1 MKLSVL
7 ESSNKVIDLNE
18 RRLYR
23 DLSFGLSSNNEDAN
37 VHSLHFDKAYILQGE
52 ILLSLGRYNEAIKA
66 FKLALDINP
75 MSSSAYSSLS
85 FIYDMKNSYKDAL
98 FFNEK
103 AFDVFDNSGEDKEF
117 LLSLYDQKMSILS
130 KENMVEEM
138 KNTIFSARQNLSQ
151 IDFDYIVD
159 CYKDYLSID
168 SSRKL
173 YAI

>member
-7 ESSNKVIDLNE
+7 GSSNKIIDLNE

-23 DLSFGLSSNNEDAN
+23 DLSFGVSNQEDIN

-66 FKLALDINP
+66 FNLALEINP
-75 MSSSAYSSLS
+75 MSSSAYSSLA
-85 FIYDMKNSYKDAL
+85 FIYDMNNSSKEAL
-98 FFNEK
+98 FFNQK
-103 AFDVFDNSGEDKEF
+103 AFEVFEHSGEDRVF

-138 KNTIFSARQNLSQ
+138 KKTIFSAQQNLSQ
-151 IDFDYIVD
+151 VDFDYIVD
-159 CYKDYLSID
+159 CYKDYFSID

>member
-7 ESSNKVIDLNE
+7 GSSNKVIDLNE

-23 DLSFGLSSNNEDAN
+23 DLSFGVSNQEDIN

-66 FKLALDINP
+66 FNLALEINP
-75 MSSSAYSSLS
+75 MSSSAYSSLA
-85 FIYDMKNSYKDAL
+85 FIYDMKNSSKEAL
-98 FFNEK
+98 FFNQK
-103 AFDVFDNSGEDKEF
+103 AFEVFEHSGEDNVF

-130 KENMVEEM
+130 KENMLEEM
-138 KNTIFSARQNLSQ
+138 KKTIFSAQQNLSQ
-151 IDFDYIVD
+151 VDFDYIVD
-159 CYKDYLSID
+159 CYKDYFSID